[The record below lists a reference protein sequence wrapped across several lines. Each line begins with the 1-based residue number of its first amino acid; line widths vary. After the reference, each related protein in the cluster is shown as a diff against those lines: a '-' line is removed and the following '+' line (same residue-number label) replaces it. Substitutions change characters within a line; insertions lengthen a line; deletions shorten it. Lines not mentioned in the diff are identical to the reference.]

1 MNSYLYTLY
10 GFTVKSAYK
19 IPGIESESE
28 LSLKDSPQDITIINS
43 DHINMDNVYTCDYVH
58 PITLNYYPV
67 KVYDIGKYIYMGCGN
82 DWNLFVSKNG
92 DEIIIDNSSA
102 DIPSALIAAIGCAL
116 SVCFIYK
123 GLMPLH
129 SAVVQTNDK
138 LIGLMAPSGTGKS
151 SLMWSF
157 LEKGA
162 FFVTDDV
169 LPIQLND
176 DSCIGHSSMCLNSKL
191 HKETILALDLP
202 YDENDKISN
211 FEEKYWIQIPPKK
224 RLNNKLK
231 VDFLFVLQPYPPDSE
246 EKKVRIS
253 PLTKIEKINA
263 IVANIHFVY
272 GVPLDDRKKIIRKF
286 SELFDTVDMF
296 KIEYIKSYEALDEIT
311 NIVNEMV
318 VKGGEAWY

>member
-123 GLMPLH
+123 F
-129 SAVVQTNDK
+129 K
-138 LIGLMAPSGTGKS
+138 
-151 SLMWSF
+151 
-157 LEKGA
+157 
-162 FFVTDDV
+162 
-169 LPIQLND
+169 
-176 DSCIGHSSMCLNSKL
+176 
-191 HKETILALDLP
+191 
-202 YDENDKISN
+202 
-211 FEEKYWIQIPPKK
+211 
-224 RLNNKLK
+224 
-231 VDFLFVLQPYPPDSE
+231 FVLF
-246 EKKVRIS
+246 R
-253 PLTKIEKINA
+253 
-263 IVANIHFVY
+263 F
-272 GVPLDDRKKIIRKF
+272 
-286 SELFDTVDMF
+286 
-296 KIEYIKSYEALDEIT
+296 
-311 NIVNEMV
+311 
-318 VKGGEAWY
+318 